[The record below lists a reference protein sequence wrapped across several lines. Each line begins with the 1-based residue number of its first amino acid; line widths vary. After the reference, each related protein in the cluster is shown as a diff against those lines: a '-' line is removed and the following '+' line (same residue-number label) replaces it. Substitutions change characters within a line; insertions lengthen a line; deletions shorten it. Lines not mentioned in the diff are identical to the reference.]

1 MLAPMVLAS
10 RQRAWRLAGL
20 TTIASVLGG
29 LAGFAIGVI
38 AVDWVTPMLERFGYM
53 DEFEQAQD
61 WFAEWGFWAILVAGF
76 SPIPYKIFTI
86 AAGAMSML
94 LVPFVAASVVG
105 RGARFFLVSALIFW
119 GGESFE
125 RNLRRFIDL
134 IGWAVVGLGLVAFLI
149 LR

>member
-1 MLAPMVLAS
+1 
-10 RQRAWRLAGL
+10 
-20 TTIASVLGG
+20 
-29 LAGFAIGVI
+29 
-38 AVDWVTPMLERFGYM
+38 VDWVTPMLERFGYM
-53 DEFEQAQD
+53 DEFQQAQD

-94 LVPFVAASVVG
+94 LVPFVAASVVGRGARFPFVAASVVG